1 MKTFT
6 IIAAHRE
13 PLRFTW
19 SGSEAD
25 AIDLMSAIGCRF
37 RLLFD
42 WNRKDDGTCECQ
54 VTLAP
59 ELVAMTYETEE
70 GER

>member
-25 AIDLMSAIGCRF
+25 AIDLMSANGCRF
-37 RLLFD
+37 RLRFG
-42 WNRKDDGTCECQ
+42 WHRTDDEMCECQ
-54 VTLAP
+54 VTLEP
-59 ELVAMTYETEE
+59 EPVEMILKTGE
-70 GER
+70 G